1 MPNRTHSPITSQPKL
16 PRSAEQHLLLVVA
29 AQIELVQGG
38 GAWSVYRTAAPD
50 AVIIGHI
57 DATTRCTLTARVT
70 RDGSALAL
78 KPIGFRVRSVA
89 NPKVTIGYFVL
100 APEHQS
106 ERLICR
112 ALQDTLLSHRTRID
126 PLVRQCLAD
135 PPPTLGS

>member
-1 MPNRTHSPITSQPKL
+1 MRNQTHSSITNQPKL
-16 PRSAEQHLLLVVA
+16 PRSAEQHLLLFVA
-29 AQIELVQGG
+29 AQIELVRGG
-38 GAWSVYRTAAPD
+38 GAWSVHRTAAPD

-89 NPKVTIGYFVL
+89 NPEVTIGYSVL
-100 APEHQS
+100 SPEHQS

-135 PPPTLGS
+135 PSPSLGS